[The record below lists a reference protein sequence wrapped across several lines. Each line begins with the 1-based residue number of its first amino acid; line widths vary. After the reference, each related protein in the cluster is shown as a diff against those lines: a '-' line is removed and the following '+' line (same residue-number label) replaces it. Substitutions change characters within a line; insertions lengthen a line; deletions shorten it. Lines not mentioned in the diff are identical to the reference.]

1 MNRGVLLI
9 TTKRGDI
16 GKPKVS
22 LSSSVSMTSFPFLR
36 ENMNS
41 YEYTS
46 SFNKAL
52 AYDSYVTGGYNPKFS
67 DEDIELYRTGA
78 DPIFHPSIDWY
89 DEINGSALFGDIKS
103 NASGADVPKPY
114 FANRELSWQATSGHI
129 MNQLLPYR
137 IHQDYY

>member
-1 MNRGVLLI
+1 MLRLQLYMVYGGPTECCII
-9 TTKRGDI
+9 TTTWDI

-52 AYDSYVTGGYNPKFS
+52 AYDSYVTGGYNPKLVMK
-67 DEDIELYRTGA
+67 I
-78 DPIFHPSIDWY
+78 
-89 DEINGSALFGDIKS
+89 
-103 NASGADVPKPY
+103 
-114 FANRELSWQATSGHI
+114 
-129 MNQLLPYR
+129 
-137 IHQDYY
+137 